1 MSSEFTTITFVDAKG
16 QPKNIRKTKGGM
28 IPYDLMEVI
37 ELSGGKSFYQKV
49 FGSFITMMM
58 WSNGVLKV
66 TVFGKELLAFPATIR
81 PAKVDPAQA
90 ELPLTGSTDA
100 PQGPEQF

>member
-1 MSSEFTTITFVDAKG
+1 MSSEFTTVTFVDAKG

-58 WSNGVLKV
+58 WPNGVLKV

-81 PAKVDPAQA
+81 PVKADTAQA
-90 ELPLTGSTDA
+90 ELPLAGSTDA